1 MKIPSSKIDEVLEA
15 SDIYEIVNDVVPLKK
30 LGGSFKGLCPFHS
43 EKTPSFN
50 VHPDK
55 GFYHCFGCGD
65 GGNVISF
72 VMKYYNLAFPDAVMF
87 LADRYGVTIEYETN
101 INEQAKDI
109 IALHE
114 ELVADARK
122 FLYSAEGRQAL
133 DYLHKR
139 NFGDTLLEKFRIGYF
154 PANVDTSKYVRKYD
168 KSVLLGSGL
177 FKESK
182 YGLRLM
188 FYERVMIPVRNV
200 TAKTIAFSGRTIT
213 GQMPKYIN
221 SPETEVFKKRRVLF
235 NLDSAKEHIRKLGFV
250 LIVEGYFDVM
260 RLHEAGYGNCV
271 ATMGTALTKEHVEVL
286 KRYTEDIYMLY
297 DGDAAGYNSAL
308 KSLEIFMALDSYPSV
323 IFLPADEDPDSYLDK
338 FGREGFDA
346 LLEGKKDLFIFT
358 AETLMRS
365 AKDLNARLRY
375 LEKMKNLL
383 VNVKSPYRKEFYGEK
398 TAAVF
403 QVDEKM
409 LKKDI
414 DLSAANNTLKR
425 VTSKLPKARG
435 VTYIYER
442 EFIASMFKLPDDV
455 ALMLTENISPDYF
468 HDKKLSEIFKKVLDV
483 FSRGDNINVLL
494 CEPDVGGE
502 LSEAI
507 VKMPETD
514 IYRLAAAG
522 REKILS
528 NSVMENLS
536 KEIQNKPDR
545 NAAELVRKKFEL
557 ARLAQHKRNSED

>member
-1 MKIPSSKIDEVLEA
+1 MKIPSSKIDEILEA

-114 ELVADARK
+114 ELVTDARK

-133 DYLHKR
+133 DYMHKR

-154 PANVDTSKYVRKYD
+154 PANVDTSRYVRKYD

-188 FYERVMIPVRNV
+188 FYDRVMIPVRNV
-200 TAKTIAFSGRTIT
+200 TGKTIAFSGRTIT

-221 SPETEVFKKRRVLF
+221 SPETEIFKKRRVLF
-235 NLDSAKEHIRKLGFV
+235 NLDSAKEHIRKQGFV

-338 FGREGFDA
+338 FGKEGFDA

-375 LEKMKNLL
+375 LDKMKNLL

-442 EFIASMFKLPDDV
+442 EFIASLFKLPDDV

-468 HDKKLSEIFKKVLDV
+468 HDKNLSEIFKKVLDV

-502 LSEAI
+502 LSEA
-507 VKMPETD
+507 VVNMPETD